1 MKNKLKS
8 GVNVLFILFCILFLP
23 AAVYAQDG
31 TNRTVDNSNFISQS
45 VPGNMVAGET
55 YKVIVTF
62 KNVGTTTWTPGDYK
76 LRIESGPD
84 AGAVNTWGVSDVNLS
99 QIVEPGKTASFE
111 LKVTAPSN
119 DGAYQFVSKMM
130 HGDYYFGESNDRID
144 VTVGPKVNIQET
156 VNSGA
161 FVEQT
166 VPKSMKMGHTYKV
179 SITFTNTGKTA
190 WTPGKYRLVNLDTK
204 GDALNKKLW
213 GVESIELTETIVPGS
228 TKVFIF
234 KITAPHETGSY
245 LFQWR
250 MSSSEGGLFGDAS
263 NAVEVAVQ

>member
-1 MKNKLKS
+1 MKNILKS
-8 GVNVLFILFCILFLP
+8 RAAVFCVLINSFFLHT
-23 AAVYAQDG
+23 AVYAQDG
-31 TNRTVDNSNFISQS
+31 TTRTVDNSNFVSQS
-45 VPGNMVAGET
+45 VPGNMVTGET

-62 KNVGTTTWTPGDYK
+62 MNVGTTTWKPDEYK
-76 LRIESGPD
+76 LRIESGPE
-84 AGAVNTWGVSDVNLS
+84 ASAVNVWGVSDVNLS
-99 QIVEPGKTASFE
+99 YNVEPGKTVSFE
-111 LKVTAPSN
+111 LKVTAPST

-130 HGDYYFGESNDRID
+130 HGDYYFGQSNERTD

-166 VPKSMKMGHTYKV
+166 VPKLMKMGSTHKV

-190 WTPGKYRLVNLDTK
+190 WTPGKYRLVNLDSK
-204 GDALNKKLW
+204 GDALNNKLW
-213 GVESIELTETIVPGS
+213 DVESVELTETIAPGA

-234 KITAPHETGSY
+234 KVTAPHEKGNY

-250 MSSSEGGLFGDAS
+250 MSSSDGGLFGDAT
-263 NAVEVAVQ
+263 NAVDVVVQ